1 MRSWSGPV
9 ETDFQGRP
17 RFSYDNRPVHDGT
30 KGFVTEINLVC
41 LRFMSSLTRH
51 IPARSVAAVARMRRH
66 PTITRRGGR
75 CMCSVRARYSQ
86 ASRERRQNA
95 RMRPQGWRRQSAA
108 RAFASLCYTCATH
121 SISATL
127 TKQSGQC
134 MCRVPYSQSSRD
146 WRQNMPDTPYLC
158 EDRVCT
164 ICLEQCDKPFTA
176 KCGHALCNECVT
188 ELARNETHVGR
199 EPCCPMCRAHLQFK
213 GLAQVE
219 LARGIVIKHFKPR
232 VFVKK
237 RKWHWT
243 SSVCKKQCWL

>member
-1 MRSWSGPV
+1 MHV
-9 ETDFQGRP
+9 
-17 RFSYDNRPVHDGT
+17 FSTGT
-30 KGFVTEINLVC
+30 VF
-41 LRFMSSLTRH
+41 S
-51 IPARSVAAVARMRRH
+51 SVARKKTECQNEAAGLE
-66 PTITRRGGR
+66 T
-75 CMCSVRARYSQ
+75 SVR
-86 ASRERRQNA
+86 
-95 RMRPQGWRRQSAA
+95 
-108 RAFASLCYTCATH
+108 RAGLASLCYTCATH